1 MSRQRR
7 RWQTQKT
14 FYDNSEE
21 QMSKLNFT
29 VTEAQTKGFASAW
42 DSGGIKVILD
52 NTTIRFATDWANIVL
67 KSFVA
72 DMASQVAKIAEA
84 KLAAQKA
91 QQPTGPVPTD
101 AVSTQTVPIPAPQKG
116 RILLTD

>member
-1 MSRQRR
+1 MA
-7 RWQTQKT
+7 
-14 FYDNSEE
+14 
-21 QMSKLNFT
+21 KLNFT
-29 VTEAQTKGFASAW
+29 VTETQTKGFAGAW

-72 DMASQVAKIAEA
+72 DMASQVAKVAEA

-91 QQPTGPVPTD
+91 QTPATD
-101 AVSTQTVPIPAPQKG
+101 AVATQTVPVPLSEKG
-116 RILLTD
+116 RIVLTD

>member
-1 MSRQRR
+1 MA
-7 RWQTQKT
+7 
-14 FYDNSEE
+14 
-21 QMSKLNFT
+21 KLNFT
-29 VTEAQTKGFASAW
+29 VTEAQTKGFAGAW

-72 DMASQVAKIAEA
+72 DMASQVAKVAEA

-91 QQPTGPVPTD
+91 QTPATD
-101 AVSTQTVPIPAPQKG
+101 AVATQTVPAPLSEKG
-116 RILLTD
+116 RIVLTD

>member
-1 MSRQRR
+1 MA
-7 RWQTQKT
+7 
-14 FYDNSEE
+14 
-21 QMSKLNFT
+21 KLNFT
-29 VTEAQTKGFASAW
+29 VTEAQTKGFAGAW

-72 DMASQVAKIAEA
+72 DMASQVAKVAEA

-91 QQPTGPVPTD
+91 QTPATD
-101 AVSTQTVPIPAPQKG
+101 AVAPQTVPVPLSEKG
-116 RILLTD
+116 CIVLTD